1 VARREIAIFLVRVV
15 LALTPVVTLLIFLNT
30 LFAIFALELR
40 QLAGRPVVAVL
51 LVAVVPAVEVSVAD
65 LVPGDPQAFGGALYR
80 AALVVALVLLSVVT
94 VALVALV
101 VAVGNLVAS
110 EVRLDAVGRVELV
123 ISTRKL
129 ARLAVG
135 GRAVV
140 QFVLSIFTVFMIVTD
155 PSLRYTFAAF
165 STLKLVRTASFRDSF
180 SLWQFTVL
188 GAGHVAVQPRSDI
201 ITCRLQVTRATWLP
215 LAPGPELARGV
226 LCARALARRA

>member
-1 VARREIAIFLVRVV
+1 MILPHSKKLSTSQIKAR
-15 LALTPVVTLLIFLNT
+15 TH
-30 LFAIFALELR
+30 
-40 QLAGRPVVAVL
+40 LAGRPVVAVL

-65 LVPGDPQAFGGALYR
+65 LVPGDPQALGGALYR

-135 GRAVV
+135 G
-140 QFVLSIFTVFMIVTD
+140 S
-155 PSLRYTFAAF
+155 
-165 STLKLVRTASFRDSF
+165 
-180 SLWQFTVL
+180 
-188 GAGHVAVQPRSDI
+188 
-201 ITCRLQVTRATWLP
+201 
-215 LAPGPELARGV
+215 
-226 LCARALARRA
+226 